1 MSIGRLV
8 CPNLPR
14 RVSIALDRQSLF
26 GHKFCLALEEITRRC
41 GSARSTS
48 AAQEF
53 SGFKTFGVLTM
64 ASAKKATQAP
74 WRVGVLFSQTG
85 CTAETE
91 RTQLCG
97 TLLAI
102 EEINEAGGVL
112 GREIQP
118 VIYDPG
124 ASDLLYAMFAKKML
138 TEDAVS
144 SIFGCY
150 TSASRKTVLPIVERF
165 NGLLWYPT
173 TYEGFEFSPN
183 IIYTGAAPNQNC
195 LELCRYLMKSHG
207 PRFYLVGSDYIY
219 PRRTNQLIRDH
230 VAGHG
235 GTIVSERYLD
245 IRASRRD
252 FLPVI
257 ADVKRSGGDVI
268 FSTVVGEGTSH
279 LYQAFADAGLDP
291 KTMPIASITTTEAEI
306 GAMGPAVGEAHIT
319 AASYFEGI
327 STAASKAFV
336 ALHRKKFGDSRRTN
350 VCAETAYF
358 QVRLFAQA
366 LAQSGSAATD
376 DLRPFVLGS
385 SFDAPQG
392 RITINPASGHA
403 DLWTRIGR
411 ANKAGQF
418 DLVWESKAP
427 IESDPF
433 LICS

>member
-1 MSIGRLV
+1 
-8 CPNLPR
+8 
-14 RVSIALDRQSLF
+14 
-26 GHKFCLALEEITRRC
+26 
-41 GSARSTS
+41 
-48 AAQEF
+48 
-53 SGFKTFGVLTM
+53 M

-74 WRVGVLFSQTG
+74 WRVGVLFSQSG
-85 CTAETE
+85 CTAAPE

-102 EEINEAGGVL
+102 DEINEAGGVL

-118 VIYDPG
+118 IIYDPG
-124 ASDLLYAMFAKKML
+124 ASDIPYAMFAKKML
-138 TEDAVS
+138 TEDGVA

-150 TSASRKTVLPIVERF
+150 TSASRKAVMPIVERF

-195 LELCRYLMKSHG
+195 LELCRYLMRTFG

-219 PRRTNQLIRDH
+219 PRRTNQLIRDQ
-230 VAGHG
+230 VTGHG

-252 FLPVI
+252 FAPVL
-257 ADVKRSGGDVI
+257 ADIKQSGTDVI

-279 LYQAFADAGLDP
+279 LYQAFADAGLDARR
-291 KTMPIASITTTEAEI
+291 MPIASITTTEAEI
-306 GAMGPAVGEAHIT
+306 GAMGPEVGEDHIT

-327 STAASKAFV
+327 ATPSSAAFA
-336 ALHRKKFGDSRRTN
+336 ALYRKKFVGAKATN

-358 QVRLFAQA
+358 QVHLFAQA
-366 LAQSGSAATD
+366 LAQSGSTVTD
-376 DLRPFVLGS
+376 DLRPIVLGS

-392 RITINPASGHA
+392 RIKINASSGHA

-411 ANKAGQF
+411 ANKSGQF
-418 DLVWESKAP
+418 DLVWESTAP
-427 IESDPF
+427 VESDPF